1 MDHIILG
8 SCEFAEDTRQAVKIE
23 MWYDRHLGLWT
34 LYPVD
39 ENGYQLSY
47 GATYANT
54 TAEALEI
61 KKQLTEEWGI

>member
-8 SCEFAEDTRQAVKIE
+8 SYEFTEDTPQAAKIE
-23 MWYDRHLGLWT
+23 MWYDRHLRLWT

-47 GATYANT
+47 GATYSNT
-54 TAEALEI
+54 KTEALRV
-61 KKQLTEEWGI
+61 KKQLEEEWGI